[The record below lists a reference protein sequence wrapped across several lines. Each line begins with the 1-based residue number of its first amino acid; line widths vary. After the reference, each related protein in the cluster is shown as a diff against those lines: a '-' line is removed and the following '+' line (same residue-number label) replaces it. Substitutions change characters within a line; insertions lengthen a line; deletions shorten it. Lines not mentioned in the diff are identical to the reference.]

1 MHSLRLSP
9 ARKRRTILIG
19 LLSQFQQSSSRSEEF
34 RMTQPAYQDLA
45 AFVVVAREGSF
56 TRAAAQLGVTPS
68 ALSHAI
74 RALEE
79 RVGIRLLNRT
89 TRSVTTTEAGQRL
102 REQLE
107 PHFLDIQSALDQVG
121 ELRDAPSGTVRI
133 NASSHA
139 IETLLWPKLQ
149 PLLAQYPDIR
159 LELAADSRLVD
170 IAADRFDAGVR
181 LGEQLAPGM
190 VAVRI
195 GPDLRMAAVASPAYL
210 EQRTP
215 PRTPQELAGHQ
226 CINLRFE
233 TKGDLYAWEFERR
246 GREIRMQVEGRL
258 VVNNIAHAQQGALD
272 GMGIAYVMR
281 DRVERHLADGSL
293 VPVLEDWCPPFPGYH
308 LYYPSRRRPSQ
319 AFSLVVETLRQ
330 LN

>member
-1 MHSLRLSP
+1 
-9 ARKRRTILIG
+9 
-19 LLSQFQQSSSRSEEF
+19 
-34 RMTQPAYQDLA
+34 MTQPAYQDLA

-107 PHFLDIQSALDQVG
+107 PRFLDIQRALDQVG

-133 NASSHA
+133 NSSAHA
-139 IETLLWPKLQ
+139 IETLLWPKLR

-195 GPDLRMAAVASPAYL
+195 GPELRMAAVASPAYF
-210 EQRTP
+210 EQRTL
-215 PRTPQELAGHQ
+215 PRTPQDLAGHQ

-233 TKGDLYAWEFERR
+233 TKGDLYAWEFERG
-246 GREIRMQVEGRL
+246 GREIRMHVEGQ
-258 VVNNIAHAQQGALD
+258 VAVNNIAHAQRAALD

-281 DRVERHLADGSL
+281 DRVEGHLTDGSL
-293 VPVLEDWCPPFPGYH
+293 VQVLEDWSPPFAGYH
-308 LYYPSRRRPSQ
+308 LYYSSRRRPSQ

-330 LN
+330 RD

>member
-1 MHSLRLSP
+1 MS
-9 ARKRRTILIG
+9 
-19 LLSQFQQSSSRSEEF
+19 
-34 RMTQPAYQDLA
+34 QPAYQELS

-68 ALSHAI
+68 ALSHTI
-74 RALEE
+74 RGLEE

-133 NASSHA
+133 NAGAHA
-139 IETLLWPKLQ
+139 IDTLLWPKLK

-170 IAADRFDAGVR
+170 ITADRFDAGVR

-195 GPDLRMAAVASPAYL
+195 GPDLRMAAVASPAYFKKHPPPHRL
-210 EQRTP
+210 EDLTR
-215 PRTPQELAGHQ
+215 HQ
-226 CINLRFE
+226 CINLRME
-233 TKGDLYAWEFERR
+233 TRGNLYAWEFERD
-246 GREIRMQVEGRL
+246 GRELRVQVEGQL
-258 VVNNIAHAQQGALD
+258 TVNNIDHAQQAALD
-272 GMGIAYVMR
+272 GIGIAYVMR
-281 DRVERHLADGSL
+281 DRVEALLARGAL
-293 VPVLEDWCPPFPGYH
+293 VQVLEDWCPPFSGYH

-319 AFSLVVETLRQ
+319 AFSLVVEALRPDGGRPG
-330 LN
+330 